1 MKNILYSA
9 CWADPW
15 IEIAKKLENNNN
27 LNPVCWVGYE
37 ADNSEYLFKKHFK
50 NAYYQRYFE
59 AWRGEFPQ
67 ELEADIQNHLSDYT
81 LDIDFIRSIASNELQ
96 AIQMMDRMDPDR
108 RSFSFSER
116 QRHFRLLLRKWDYL
130 LDKLKVDVVISATV
144 PHRVYDYVIYLLC
157 QKKGIPFYAFRETAF
172 IGRVILV
179 NNIHSI
185 SEEICINEQR
195 ESTNIE
201 DLPPDIRASLE
212 KIRSSNYNAAEPSY
226 MKKHKIVNKEELSLK
241 GNLNK
246 VINKLKVS
254 NRPLI
259 GKNNIFS
266 HGFSSYHKQ
275 MGHEIENSRNLLVT
289 HTIRKMQAVRYK
301 NTLQEYYESICE
313 TLDTNEPYVF
323 FALHYQ
329 PEMTS
334 NPAGDIFADQKL
346 CIDTLIKHLPKDYK
360 IYIKEHKSQFYAHT
374 EGHTA
379 RIKSFYDDLRKY
391 EQVKFVSLN
400 ENVFKLIE
408 HSIAVSTVTGTI
420 GWEAMVKQKPVII
433 FGMAWYENYPGVLK
447 IYDSNDAKKIQPFIQ
462 DFHYGDE
469 LLNNYL
475 LALTQHSTVGYY
487 FRGIKEKIELS
498 ETDCVNNLSTT
509 LIEAINYKR

>member
-15 IEIAKKLENNNN
+15 IKIAKKLENEHN
-27 LNPVCWVGYE
+27 LNPVCWIGYE
-37 ADNSEYLFKKHFK
+37 ADNSEHLFKKNFK
-50 NAYYQRYFE
+50 DAYYQRYFE

-67 ELEADIQNHLSDYT
+67 QIERDIQTNLSDYT
-81 LDIDFIRSIASNELQ
+81 LDIDFIRSLATYELQ

-108 RSFSFSER
+108 KSFSFSER

-130 LDKLKVDVVISATV
+130 LDKLKVDIVVSATV

-157 QKKGIPFYAFRETAF
+157 LKKGIPFYAFRETAF

-179 NNIHSI
+179 NNIYSI
-185 SEEICINEQR
+185 NADICVSKQTDSQS
-195 ESTNIE
+195 ST
-201 DLPPDIRASLE
+201 LPVDIQASIE
-212 KIRSSNYNAAEPSY
+212 KIRSANYDAAEPSY
-226 MKKHKIVNKEELSLK
+226 MKKHKVVNQEENSLK
-241 GNLNK
+241 GNINK
-246 VINKLKVS
+246 VKSKLKVS

-259 GKNNIFS
+259 GNNNIFT

-275 MGHEIENSRNLLVT
+275 LGCEIEDSRNLLIS
-289 HTIRKMQAVRYK
+289 HTIRKVQTVRYK
-301 NTLQEYYESICE
+301 NSLKEYYESISE
-313 TLDTNEPYVF
+313 SIDTNESYVF

-346 CIDTLIKHLPKDYK
+346 CIDALIKHLPKDYK
-360 IYIKEHKSQFYAHT
+360 VYIKEHKSQFYAHT

-379 RIKSFYDDLRKY
+379 RMKSFYDDLRKY

-400 ENVFKLIE
+400 ENVFNLIQ
-408 HSIAVSTVTGTI
+408 HSVAVSTVTGTI

-433 FGMAWYENYPGVLK
+433 FGMAWYENHPGVLK
-447 IYDSNDAKKIQPFIQ
+447 IYDSKDASKIQSFIQ
-462 DFHYGDE
+462 DFRYNDE
-469 LLNNYL
+469 LLHSYL
-475 LALTQHSTVGYY
+475 LALSQHSTVGYY

-498 ETDCVNNLSTT
+498 ETDCINNLSST
-509 LIEAINYKR
+509 LIEAINYEG